1 MDRADKRDRE
11 IARALTGF
19 RSRLPG
25 MDPSG
30 VWLLIGDTLS
40 ELEAILPQSPDGRPW
55 TELVRDLYEGLGYGG
70 LSVGHVQKV
79 RRIRNFVRRELGEES
94 ALFPD
99 GALIRAQVSALEVA
113 ERFHALDPYRGRAA
127 LISCVRDGRKFAEL
141 KREYDAYLTRNPDR
155 LPRKQATWLRKR
167 TSPDN
172 SEEGGLI
179 ERVLLS
185 DPETFLGASAAILR
199 PFRPADL
206 SPFLKETRF
215 GFRLTKNG
223 EERTLG
229 VGLVTKDLVGSRGT
243 GDLLARLEFQSGF
256 FDSYWSFVTADR
268 EAADKLCSGLEE
280 IGIDRV
286 GVLRLT
292 RDDWDLIRHPSSAPT
307 NPDRRRV
314 LRPDPD
320 QDPEPA

>member
-1 MDRADKRDRE
+1 MDKRDRMIE
-11 IARALTGF
+11 KALSRF
-19 RSRLPG
+19 RTRLPG
-25 MDPSG
+25 TEPGG

-40 ELEAILPQSPDGRPW
+40 ELEAIIPQSPDGHPW
-55 TELVRDLYEGLGYGG
+55 TEVVRDFQEGLGFGS
-70 LSVGHVQKV
+70 LSLGHVQKV
-79 RRIRNFVRRELGEES
+79 RRVRNFVRRELREERDG
-94 ALFPD
+94 FPD
-99 GALIRAQVSALEVA
+99 AAITAAQVSALEVA
-113 ERFHALDPYRGRAA
+113 ERLHALDPERGRTA
-127 LISCVRDGRKFAEL
+127 LISCVRDGRKFVEL
-141 KREYDAYLTRNPDR
+141 KREYDDYVSRNPDR

-167 TSPDN
+167 SSPIVAD
-172 SEEGGLI
+172 EGGLI
-179 ERVLLS
+179 ERVILS

-199 PFRPADL
+199 PADL
-206 SPFLKETRF
+206 SPLLKETRF

-229 VGLVTKDLVGSRGT
+229 VGLVTKDLVGSRGP

-292 RDDWDLIRHPSSAPT
+292 RDDWDLIRHSSSAPP